1 MYSFRNTVIVAVMQ
15 IGVIVAGVLAAGLW
29 HKAWSGMAMPFPASI
44 LYSYGIA
51 GFSIP
56 WFWSFLTLIL
66 FRRPEV
72 SDETKELMFWSGVLV
87 LLSLVVFVLYADVT
101 PVFQGTWNLAG
112 EDLG

>member
-29 HKAWSGMAMPFPASI
+29 HKTWSGANLAMPFPAAM

-56 WFWSFLTLIL
+56 LAWSILTLIL
-66 FRRPEV
+66 IPRPEI
-72 SDETKELMFWSGVLV
+72 SDEAKDLMFWSGVLV
-87 LLSLVVFVLYADVT
+87 LVSLVVFVLYADV
-101 PVFQGTWNLAG
+101 
-112 EDLG
+112 